1 MKSRFAALKTS
12 CATLWY
18 SGLNTN
24 ALVVGK
30 VGKPLDL
37 SEMPECEVDQA
48 GHIVEAEAQV
58 FSKLIVQT
66 AQGHRDYPH
75 IHNHLHQH
83 DLHGCPAYSHQV
95 MMTGGNMTYK
105 NK

>member
-1 MKSRFAALKTS
+1 MKSRFALLKTS

-30 VGKPLDL
+30 IGKPLDL

-58 FSKLIVQT
+58 LSKLIVQA
-66 AQGHRDYPH
+66 AQGHRYEHYSH
-75 IHNHLHQH
+75 IHHHLHQH
-83 DLHGCPAYSHQV
+83 YLHGK
-95 MMTGGNMTYK
+95 MTYK
-105 NK
+105 

>member
-24 ALVVGK
+24 ALVVEK
-30 VGKPLDL
+30 VGKLLDL
-37 SEMPECEVDQA
+37 SEIPECEVDQA

-58 FSKLIVQT
+58 LSKLIVQ
-66 AQGHRDYPH
+66 A
-75 IHNHLHQH
+75 
-83 DLHGCPAYSHQV
+83 
-95 MMTGGNMTYK
+95 MMSIVYDNAIIPIIFYIIFIFIIIQAET
-105 NK
+105 